1 MNAFTDTTTFKAIQA
16 FKGLQDNYNSDT
28 YLAQSDAAGTYV
40 SNSNLQVT
48 LSGYV
53 QTETGKSLSTNDFT
67 TAEKAKL
74 GGIETGAQVN
84 KIENVSI
91 DGTIQTINSDTKVL
105 VLDLSNFATKADV
118 ASVYKYKGSVQ
129 NYAALPTDTSL
140 ISVGDVYNVEQA
152 GGTDV
157 KGTAIKAGDNVAWTG
172 SGWDVLAGTID
183 LSAYLTSAQAA
194 ATYITNASLQ
204 SALSAAVPSGVV
216 LSTVAST
223 VEGAI
228 WIGE

>member
-1 MNAFTDTTTFKAIQA
+1 MN
-16 FKGLQDNYNSDT
+16 
-28 YLAQSDAAGTYV
+28 
-40 SNSNLQVT
+40 
-48 LSGYV
+48 
-53 QTETGKSLSTNDFT
+53 
-67 TAEKAKL
+67 
-74 GGIETGAQVN
+74 
-84 KIENVSI
+84 
-91 DGTIQTINSDTKVL
+91 GTIQTINSDTKVL
-105 VLDLSNFATKADV
+105 VLDLSNFATKADIS
-118 ASVYKYKGSVQ
+118 SVFKYKGSVQ

-140 ISVGDVYNVEQA
+140 ISVGDAYNIETA
-152 GGTDV
+152 GGTDAN
-157 KGTAIKAGDNVAWTG
+157 GTAIKAGDNVAWTG

>member
-1 MNAFTDTTTFKAIQA
+1 MSNFTDTVVFKATQA
-16 FKGLQDNYNSDT
+16 FKELQDDYNSDT
-28 YLAQSDAAGTYV
+28 YLAQSDASGTYV

-53 QTETGKSLSTNDFT
+53 QTETGKSLSTNDYT
-67 TAEKAKL
+67 TAEKSKL

-84 KIENVSI
+84 KIENISI

-105 VLDLSNFATKADV
+105 VLDLSNYATKADV
-118 ASVYKYKGSVQ
+118 ASVLKYKGSVQ
-129 NYAALPTDTSL
+129 SFSALPSNAA
-140 ISVGDVYNVEQA
+140 VGDVYNVEQA

-157 KGTAIKAGDNVAWTG
+157 KGTAIKAGDNVART
-172 SGWDVLAGTID
+172 SAGWDVLAGTID
-183 LSAYLTSAQAA
+183 LSAYLTSSAAA

-228 WIGE
+228 WIE